1 MYKVARFDLRNLQK
15 LQKLRIELRSSY
27 KQLRKLQKLR
37 IGDFP
42 IECAVVQPPKPQKTK
57 TTQQPKGHCS
67 MRPTIQKTNK
77 TQKQQNKNKNL
88 FQSDLY
94 NQTIT

>member
-1 MYKVARFDLRNLQK
+1 MKRVTKVTN
-15 LQKLRIELRSSY
+15 SY
-27 KQLRKLQKLR
+27 KQLR
-37 IGDFP
+37 IDDFP
-42 IECAVVQPPKPQKTK
+42 IECAVVQPPKPPKPKKKQK
-57 TTQQPKGHCS
+57 PKGHWS